1 MTSISINFESK
12 GQCGFSLIE
21 LMVTLGIAGIL
32 LFVAFPNFN
41 EMIQGQRLK
50 TQANDTLAAIVF
62 AKSEALERRSR
73 VTICAMKTGISNQC
87 GTTGNE
93 WANGWVVFED
103 SNSDGVV
110 SDGEEVIKSRG
121 DYREI
126 TSTASVTGFIF
137 DHEGIANTSGDIN
150 FCYSEAIGNK
160 RRRLSLT
167 PGGLP
172 IISAH
177 GNCF

>member
-1 MTSISINFESK
+1 MTSFSNNDLAENHN
-12 GQCGFSLIE
+12 GFTLIE
-21 LMVTLGIAGIL
+21 LMVVLAIAGVL
-32 LFVAFPNFN
+32 LLVAFPNFN

-50 TQANDTLAAIVF
+50 TQTNETLAAIVF
-62 AKSEALERRSR
+62 AKSEALERRSN

-93 WANGWVVFED
+93 WANGWVVFVD
-103 SNSDGVV
+103 SNNDGVV
-110 SDGEEVIKSRG
+110 SNGEEVIKSRG
-121 DYREI
+121 NYKKL

-137 DHEGIANTSGDIN
+137 DFEGVANTSGDIN
-150 FCYSEAIGNK
+150 FCYEKANGNK

-177 GNCF
+177 ENCS